1 MCDLIISGISKSIVS
16 LLRQFAGTNKNDTD
30 NISMPQ
36 GTPSQT
42 AHKVFLLISDL
53 IHQLKKT
60 PVQSDQYNITRNIID
75 LSLAALIDS
84 LNNRAEPIELTNM
97 DMTSEKSYLEAVEIL
112 IENNLFETKGNFIV
126 AKGLIFK
133 SV

>member
-1 MCDLIISGISKSIVS
+1 
-16 LLRQFAGTNKNDTD
+16 
-30 NISMPQ
+30 MPQ